1 MTYTITQREMMRQ
14 KYAEKL
20 LDDPYFYWP
29 FDFSPI
35 ESIFW
40 NDIRCRWI
48 KLYPEYPVLNYF
60 IDFAD
65 PTNKI
70 WTEIDWEE
78 WHRDKIKDTKRQDAI
93 EKEWWEIHRFTWS
106 QIYKMSHEPD
116 YDSCFDDEEYMKLF
130 KRFEIENRLYIDII
144 TKIKEK
150 QKPRENTKPEL
161 FWDIFNRMYLKK

>member
-1 MTYTITQREMMRQ
+1 MTYSITQREMLRQ

-20 LDDPYFYWP
+20 SDDPYFYWP
-29 FDFSPI
+29 FDFSPV

-65 PTNKI
+65 PINKI
-70 WTEIDWEE
+70 WIEIDWEE
-78 WHRDKIKDTKRQDAI
+78 WHRDKIKDKKRQDEI
-93 EKEWWEIHRFTWS
+93 EKEWWEIHRFSWS
-106 QIYKMSHEPD
+106 DIYRMSKEPD
-116 YDSCFDDEEYMKLF
+116 YDSCFDDEEYMKLY
-130 KRFEIENRLYIDII
+130 KRFEIENKEYIDII
-144 TKIKEK
+144 SRIKEK
-150 QKPRENTKPEL
+150 QKQRENTKPEL